1 MAYNNY
7 SNYGGS
13 FSARN
18 SHEVTDI
25 RTNLLMEEMRGI
37 RHVVKELS
45 QSLDFLSQKVAELSS
60 RIDDKDIECSDS
72 EVSEVSDVSESDDEK
87 DKNKENKGLILSF
100 IQRLRS
106 NGFYYTLIGTGLTAL
121 YLINSKKINSYFI
134 SSSDPSLTISQERY
148 RNINTKTKK

>member
-18 SHEVTDI
+18 SYEVTDI

-37 RHVVKELS
+37 RQVVKELS

-60 RIDDKDIECSDS
+60 RIDDKDIESSDS
-72 EVSEVSDVSESDDEK
+72 ESDDDDEK
-87 DKNKENKGLILSF
+87 DKNKENKENKGLIFSF

-134 SSSDPSLTISQERY
+134 SSDPSLTISEERY

>member
-18 SHEVTDI
+18 SYEVTDI

-37 RHVVKELS
+37 RQVVKELS

-60 RIDDKDIECSDS
+60 RIDDKDIESSDS
-72 EVSEVSDVSESDDEK
+72 ESDDEDEK
-87 DKNKENKGLILSF
+87 DKNKENKENKGLIFSF

-134 SSSDPSLTISQERY
+134 SSDPSLTISEERY